1 MLHCLL
7 DEKCL
12 VIIIKSDFD
21 LNERDP
27 LCSSRHWW
35 WSRGAADQVGSDAQ
49 VLPDGVLVLGGH
61 RGLAEPR
68 PLAVDLPDGV
78 VGHLGEDGLRC
89 VVFLQCWMRSR
100 PSRLAAAAA
109 VQKPGVSRDKR
120 CTTQELPHDGVG
132 LLQGLSSMGGV
143 EEQPVD
149 DVDLLGVVLSERRQ
163 RQQTHLVVKG
173 PVCKNVKLA
182 RLTARFIFRASLKKM
197 AVQDGSS
204 PRARP
209 LL

>member
-12 VIIIKSDFD
+12 KIINSDVD

-61 RGLAEPR
+61 RGLAELR

-89 VVFLQCWMRSR
+89 VVFLQCWMTSR
-100 PSRLAAAAA
+100 PSRLAAAATAAA
-109 VQKPGVSRDKR
+109 VQKPGVSKDKR

-132 LLQGLSSMGGV
+132 LLQGLGSMGGV

-149 DVDLLGVVLSERRQ
+149 DVDLLGVVLLERRQ

-173 PVCKNVKLA
+173 PVYKNFKVA
-182 RLTARFIFRASLKKM
+182 RLTARFIFRA
-197 AVQDGSS
+197 AHQGQDPCYSNI
-204 PRARP
+204 
-209 LL
+209 LLLDR